1 MGDAQADAGHAQ
13 RGVPGTAEVAAFW
26 AWAEGSLFS
35 SSLERKYLGFMLFG
49 LLLPSLRWGGPTLR
63 LMAEREGPVEQF
75 TRVFSCQTCQ
85 QGDTKGC
92 GTVPAQG

>member
-49 LLLPSLRWGGPTLR
+49 LLLPSLRWGVL
-63 LMAEREGPVEQF
+63 ADVEAHG
-75 TRVFSCQTCQ
+75 RAGGSC
-85 QGDTKGC
+85 
-92 GTVPAQG
+92 